1 MADREQPK
9 RGRIV
14 YSEALDEGR
23 VLYANVITVNHTPWD
38 FALHFYNLVV
48 PVRTDEPEEPVD
60 LTAKKTAVVSIP
72 VTLVRGLIEA
82 LQTNLERYEQSYGKV
97 EIPKSTEGEGEGQR

>member
-1 MADREQPK
+1 MPNQEHPK
-9 RGRIV
+9 KGRIV

-48 PVRTDEPEEPVD
+48 PVHTEKAEEPVD

-72 VTLVRGLIEA
+72 VTLVRGLIGA

-97 EIPKSTEGEGEGQR
+97 EIPKPTEGEESA